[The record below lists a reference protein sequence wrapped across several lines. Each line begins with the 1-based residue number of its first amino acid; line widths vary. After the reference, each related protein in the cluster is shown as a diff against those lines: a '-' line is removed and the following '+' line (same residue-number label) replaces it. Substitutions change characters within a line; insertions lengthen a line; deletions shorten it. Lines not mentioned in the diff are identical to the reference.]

1 MIAQTSPADDYAWE
15 KQLAPRITRGKV
27 IFAAGVY
34 CLWLA
39 FLATLAAIRWF
50 GSLE

>member
-1 MIAQTSPADDYAWE
+1 MSAQTSPAGDYGWE
-15 KQLAPRITRGKV
+15 KQLAPRITRGKLA
-27 IFAAGVY
+27 FAVGVY

-50 GSLE
+50 GSLQ

>member
-1 MIAQTSPADDYAWE
+1 MSPPAPSTTELAWE
-15 KQLAPRITRGKV
+15 KELAPKITRRKLT
-27 IFAAGVY
+27 FAVGVY

-50 GSLE
+50 GSLQ